1 MNTLPVIRR
10 VAQALLVVVLSYTF
24 VFYAL
29 FLLPGDPI
37 QNQIDNPQNPL
48 PEDIGQSLLAYY
60 NLDKSGAEQYLI
72 SLSRAVTGDFGYS
85 ITTGRDVIDVLAEA
99 IPETLRLASMGLLF
113 AIGFALV
120 MALIAVYAP
129 WSRLRTVA
137 TLIPALLQ
145 STPSFLVGLILLQL
159 FSFQLGW
166 VSSIRDEG
174 FRSLILPAVTLGLA
188 VSPPIAQVLIQGLR
202 KSSQEQFVTVLRS
215 TGLSETTI
223 LTRHVLKNASIPVIT
238 LLGITAG
245 ELLAGSVVTETIFNR
260 SGVGFVTREALRDQ
274 DSPVILAVVT
284 FVSLVFV
291 TVSLVTDLVY
301 PKIDPR
307 IAGNSGPS
315 TRAARKETID
325 A

>member
-1 MNTLPVIRR
+1 MNTFAVIKR
-10 VAQALLVVVLSYTF
+10 VAQALLVVALSYTF

-60 NLDKSGAEQYLI
+60 NLDKSGFEQYVI
-72 SLSRAVTGDFGYS
+72 SLSRAVTGDFGFS
-85 ITTGRDVIDVLAEA
+85 ITTGRDVVDVLTDA
-99 IPETLRLASMGLLF
+99 IPETLRLASMGLVF

-129 WSRLRTVA
+129 WARLRTVA

-145 STPSFLVGLILLQL
+145 STPSFLVGLILLQV

-174 FRSLILPAVTLGLA
+174 FRSLLLPALTLGLA

-202 KSSQEQFVTVLRS
+202 TSSQEQFVTVLRS

-223 LTRHVLKNASIPVIT
+223 LARHVLKNASIPVIT

-260 SGVGFVTREALRDQ
+260 SGIGFVTREALRDQ

-307 IAGNSGPS
+307 IAGTAPS
-315 TRAARKETID
+315 TARKETID